1 MFDEESGVVYKIR
14 PEDPVVVYKN
24 GGAVLVSI
32 LKTKKPLTN

>member
-24 GGAVLVSI
+24 GGFWFEF
-32 LKTKKPLTN
+32 